1 MNLGMEVIL
10 LPKAYSIAL
19 YNKILVLRFCLS
31 ESKNASI
38 KQSFEMQSFEMQK
51 MKVKMPSLPN

>member
-38 KQSFEMQSFEMQK
+38 KQSFEMQK

>member
-19 YNKILVLRFCLS
+19 YNKIWFFDSVFL
-31 ESKNASI
+31 
-38 KQSFEMQSFEMQK
+38 
-51 MKVKMPSLPN
+51 KVKMLPLSRALRCRK